1 MALFSVIHAPITWWP
16 VAYLC
21 LVPWTVAVVRGA
33 RAPWVYFC
41 SWLFGFAFFFFNLH
55 WIWAVAYVPVGPV
68 KMPAGALALG
78 LFESLVF
85 PFLAWAIRH
94 GRRHRGW
101 PLYIVLPV
109 VWVAAEYWR
118 ALALSGFPWFFL
130 AHSHYKVLTLIQIS
144 DVLGAYGLTFVIALV
159 NGAIAEAL
167 CDAPG
172 RAPTRRRVVIGGAV
186 SAALLV
192 ATIIYGRVQLSRDTM
207 APGPRVAVIQGN
219 YPSEVMPG
227 PKSAGPHEKR
237 ARYTTL
243 MEQASAENPDVY
255 VLPESPWIM
264 YMNHD
269 LWERPNSLPPSLVAW
284 SKSCHDQ
291 FQEFADRHDAVVV
304 TGGGSYEFHPTQV
317 YPTEERFNSAFVFRP
332 GADEAQRYDKVHL
345 VMFGEYV
352 PFRGGR
358 LHFVYRWLN
367 GITPWGSGGE
377 EYSCTH
383 GKSFKS
389 FELTDDGKTYRFG
402 IPICYED
409 TMPYVGRR
417 FALGEDGKKNAD
429 FLLNISNDGWYEW
442 GFELPQHLAASVFR
456 AVENRVG
463 VARAVNC
470 GISAIVDPNGR
481 IEQTVNVDGRT
492 RGPDI
497 DGFIV
502 APVMTDSRFSIYTR
516 IGDVFAIGCMALAC
530 MMLVDAAVCR
540 WLVISRRGRR
550 DETSVPN
557 QGAAL

>member
-1 MALFSVIHAPITWWP
+1 MALFSVIQPPVAWWP
-16 VAYLC
+16 IAYVC

-41 SWLFGFAFFFFNLH
+41 SWLFGFFAFFLNLH
-55 WIWAVAYVPVGPV
+55 WLWEVAYVDVGPV
-68 KMPAGALALG
+68 KLPAGALSLA

-85 PFLAWAIRH
+85 PLFAWAIRH

-144 DVLGAYGLTFVIALV
+144 DLFGAYGLTFVIALV

-167 CDAPG
+167 VDAPQHH
-172 RAPTRRRVVIGGAV
+172 PTRRRMVVGGVISAV
-186 SAALLV
+186 VLL

-207 APGPRVAVIQGN
+207 TVGPTVAVIQGS

-227 PKSAGPHEKR
+227 PNSASPMDRR
-237 ARYTTL
+237 ARYETL
-243 MEQASAENPDVY
+243 MEQASLERPHIY

-269 LWERPNSLPPSLVAW
+269 LWDRPNSMSPSLVAW
-284 SKSCHDQ
+284 SKTCHDF
-291 FQEFADRHDAVVV
+291 FQSFADQHGAVVV
-304 TGGGSYEFHPTQV
+304 VGGGSYEYHPTQV

-332 GADEAQRYDKVHL
+332 GAAEAQRYDKVHL

-358 LHFVYRWLN
+358 LHFLYRWLN
-367 GITPWGSGGE
+367 SITPWGSNGE

-383 GKSFKS
+383 GKAFKS
-389 FELTDDGKTYRFG
+389 FELTDDGKRYHFG

-417 FALGEDGKKNAD
+417 FTLGDDGKKNAD
-429 FLLNISNDGWYEW
+429 FLLNISNDGWYNW
-442 GFELPQHLAASVFR
+442 GFELPQHLASSVFR
-456 AVENRVG
+456 AVENRVA

-470 GISAIVDPNGR
+470 GISAIIDPTGEIR
-481 IEQTVNVDGRT
+481 ETVNEDGRT
-492 RGPDI
+492 RGPGI
-497 DGFIV
+497 DGYVV
-502 APVMTDSRFSIYTR
+502 APLMVDSRFSLYTR
-516 IGDVFAIGCMALAC
+516 IGDVFAIGCTLLAC
-530 MMLVDAAVCR
+530 IMLIDAAVCR
-540 WLVISRRGRR
+540 WIAIARHARR
-550 DETSVPN
+550 DETSTTTH
-557 QGAAL
+557 GAAS